1 MQRAFSQSLSSTATP
16 SLSDADGAADGG
28 VSAAMAALLP
38 GGLPGGPPLPPP
50 PAQHQQVSWLGLQS
64 TALTRSQQIGMWVR
78 RRSAPSERLA
88 GLARWLGAQA
98 PIRALLSMCQLS
110 RSAGRISCNT
120 RQSACKPAQRPI
132 FAAACPVPQDAREQQ
147 AQRHRQGMH
156 GMGQQQGL
164 PPPSAGLQPS
174 SGSGA
179 HSRNSS
185 LSGPNGSGIL
195 PQPQGGSM
203 NGILLGGGGPP
214 PPVLQHSTSAR
225 LGAVGGTFGGG
236 YGSVE
241 SSLASLGSLGGPA
254 GLVRLGAGGGGVQQQ
269 HPAARYPVTAS
280 VAGSESEWGG
290 AGGPA
295 DSRPQQ
301 QQWQALQRA
310 ASGGVMASA
319 VGMNVMARDFAS
331 QHQQHLQQQS
341 QQQHRRQQQAQQQ
354 MANGGG
360 RPGMYAPMG
369 HDASLGAS
377 MACVGYL

>member
-1 MQRAFSQSLSSTATP
+1 MS
-16 SLSDADGAADGG
+16 GG
-28 VSAAMAALLP
+28 TCC
-38 GGLPGGPPLPPP
+38 GT
-50 PAQHQQVSWLGLQS
+50 HQYASKACAES
-64 TALTRSQQIGMWVR
+64 RC
-78 RRSAPSERLA
+78 APDCVP
-88 GLARWLGAQA
+88 W
-98 PIRALLSMCQLS
+98 
-110 RSAGRISCNT
+110 
-120 RQSACKPAQRPI
+120 
-132 FAAACPVPQDAREQQ
+132 PQDAREQQ

-156 GMGQQQGL
+156 GMGQQQGG

-185 LSGPNGSGIL
+185 FSGPNGSGIL
-195 PQPQGGSM
+195 ARPQGAAM
-203 NGILLGGGGPP
+203 NGILLGGGGGPP
-214 PPVLQHSTSAR
+214 PPVLQHSASAR
-225 LGAVGGTFGGG
+225 LGTVGGAAFGGG

-254 GLVRLGAGGGGVQQQ
+254 GLVRLGAGGGVVQQ

-280 VAGSESEWGG
+280 VAGSESEWG

-341 QQQHRRQQQAQQQ
+341 QQAHRRQQQQQQ

-360 RPGMYAPMG
+360 RPGLYSPMG
-369 HDASLGAS
+369 HGDASLGAT
-377 MACVGYL
+377 MACAGWQ